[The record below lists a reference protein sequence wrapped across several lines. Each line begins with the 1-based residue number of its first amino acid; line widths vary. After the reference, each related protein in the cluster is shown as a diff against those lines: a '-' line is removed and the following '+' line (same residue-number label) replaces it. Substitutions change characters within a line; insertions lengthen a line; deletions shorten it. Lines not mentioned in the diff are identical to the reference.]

1 MSFIQDFKKF
11 LFEKDIITVAVAFII
26 AIALKVV
33 IKSIVDDVIMPI
45 AGLILG
51 GVDFSKQFI
60 SLSGTQ
66 YATLEAAREAEAAVI
81 TYGNL
86 IQALINFLIIG
97 LVAFFLVKAYDKV
110 KKKKEEAAPAGPSK
124 EEILL
129 TEIRDELKKR
139 NV

>member
-110 KKKKEEAAPAGPSK
+110 KKKKEEPAPAGPSK